1 MVDSRLRRVPLSENE
16 IQDRLTLHIERSPEV
31 AIVQCKGELVAGV
44 TDVLYR
50 EVKALIPEVKRIVLD
65 LKELTYLDSSGLGMI
80 VRLFVSAKSAKCN
93 LQLMNI
99 SGRVRQLLGI
109 TDLLSVLQIIGENN
123 IRI

>member
-1 MVDSRLRRVPLSENE
+1 ME
-16 IQDRLTLHIERSPEV
+16 DRLTLNIERAGEAAV
-31 AIVQCKGELVAGV
+31 VQCKGELVAGV

-50 EVKALIPEVKRIVLD
+50 TVKELIPTVNRIVLD

-80 VRLFVSAKSAKCN
+80 VRLFVSAKSAGCT
-93 LQLMNI
+93 LQLANI

-109 TDLLSVLQIIGENN
+109 TDLLSVLQVIGENN